1 MTEQERF
8 EKVQRMVC
16 EINGYDLQATDAR
29 VTDDSPQQPLPSRE
43 PILTPLNLIDSY
55 VAKRFGA

>member
-8 EKVQRMVC
+8 EKVQRMIC
-16 EINGYDLQATDAR
+16 KINGYDLPETDAR

-43 PILTPLNLIDSY
+43 PNLTLIDSY
-55 VAKRFGA
+55 VARRFGDDH